1 MTAMTSWND
10 DDTLVRDLREAV
22 LSERAVSDRSRAAA
36 HAAFSWR
43 TVDQE
48 LDELLSLAHD
58 SSVAGA
64 ALVRSATDTDPRL
77 LSFEG
82 GALALELEVMGD
94 DLVGLVVPGRA
105 CRVTVR
111 SAEGR
116 SAAVEVDD
124 SGFFSLTGVPTGTV
138 RFEVV
143 FGSTQLATGWL
154 LI

>member
-1 MTAMTSWND
+1 MTSWTD
-10 DDTLVRDLREAV
+10 DEPLIRELREAV
-22 LSERAVSDRSRAAA
+22 AAGRAVTERSRDAAR
-36 HAAFSWR
+36 AAFSWR

-58 SSVAGA
+58 SSVADA
-64 ALVRSATDTDPRL
+64 VLVRSVTDTEPRL

-82 GALALELEVMGD
+82 GKLALELEVVGD

-111 SAEGR
+111 SATGR
-116 SAAVEVDD
+116 SVSVDVDD
-124 SGFFSLTGVPTGTV
+124 TGFFSMSGVPTGNV
-138 RFEVV
+138 RFEVAI
-143 FGSTQLATGWL
+143 GASQLATGWV